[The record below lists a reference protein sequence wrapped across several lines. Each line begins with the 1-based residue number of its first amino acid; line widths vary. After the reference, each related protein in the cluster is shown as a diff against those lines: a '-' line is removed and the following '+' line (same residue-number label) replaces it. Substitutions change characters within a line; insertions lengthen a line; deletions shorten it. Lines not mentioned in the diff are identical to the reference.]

1 MFGSGTET
9 TRNLE
14 GAVVRLGMQQVMGLV
29 YAPELPRTFKKSK
42 AVDWDQVVSTANRIA
57 NQHGMT
63 HPIMTAFEDPPEEG
77 YLDNLGVSQEE
88 MGIVIDT
95 TKTGLMVAETIF
107 RSN

>member
-1 MFGSGTET
+1 
-9 TRNLE
+9 
-14 GAVVRLGMQQVMGLV
+14 MGLV
-29 YAPELPRTFKKSK
+29 YARELPRTFKKSK

-95 TKTGLMVAETIF
+95 TKNWFDGGGNHFSIQLNQIQL
-107 RSN
+107 NL

>member
-9 TRNLE
+9 IWNLE
-14 GAVVRLGMQQVMGLV
+14 GAVVLLGMQRVMGLV
-29 YAPELPRTFKKSK
+29 YARELPRTFKKSK

-63 HPIMTAFEDPPEEG
+63 HPIMTAFEDPPEEDC
-77 YLDNLGVSQEE
+77 LDNLGVGQEE
-88 MGIVIDT
+88 MDILIDT
-95 TKTGLMVAETIF
+95 TKIRLLVAEIIF